1 MSNKKR
7 IDTSLTAQHEY
18 ICGTTGAGKSSHVK
32 RAIDK
37 APRVAVFDPD
47 DEYGDQPGFVRVTS
61 ARQFLD
67 YLYRNP
73 AGRLKIAFVS
83 EGAGAFDFWCNAVFA
98 WGHCVAVAEEIADVT
113 TPAKAPPAWG
123 RLLRRGRKRD
133 IKVMAVT
140 QRPAEAD
147 KTALSQ
153 AAIIRTGLL
162 GRDADR
168 VSVAREMNINPDEL
182 AGLVQLDWVA
192 FKRADLSVTKGNL
205 THQRV
210 ETLRPPVT

>member
-1 MSNKKR
+1 MSDKR
-7 IDTSLTAQHEY
+7 IDTALTAQHEY

-32 RAIDK
+32 RVIDN
-37 APRVAVFDPD
+37 ASRVAVFDPD
-47 DEYGDQPGFVRVTS
+47 DEYSELKGFVRVDS
-61 ARQFLD
+61 ARAFLD
-67 YLYRNP
+67 HLYRYP
-73 AGRLKIAFVS
+73 KGALKIAYVA
-83 EGAGAFDFWCNAVFA
+83 EGSAAFDFWCNAVFA
-98 WGHCVAVAEEIADVT
+98 WGRCVAVAEEIADVT
-113 TPAKAPPAWG
+113 SPAKAPPAWG
-123 RLLRRGRKRD
+123 RLLRRGRKRA
-133 IKVMAVT
+133 IKIMAVT

-168 VSVAREMNINPDEL
+168 VSVAREMNINPEAL

-192 FKRADLSVTKGNL
+192 FRRADLSVTKGNL

-210 ETLRPPVT
+210 ETLRAPVT